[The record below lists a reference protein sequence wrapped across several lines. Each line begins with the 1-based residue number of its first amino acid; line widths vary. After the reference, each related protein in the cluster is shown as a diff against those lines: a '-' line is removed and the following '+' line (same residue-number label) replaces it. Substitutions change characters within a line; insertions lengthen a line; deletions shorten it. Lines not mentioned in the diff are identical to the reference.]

1 MWDIQE
7 PLDGA
12 YYFFDC
18 LNAIENGGYLPVDRF
33 ESERAAIAWGADQ
46 EAEVYKVE
54 FRNGEEISNVK
65 IYDPWKI
72 FG

>member
-1 MWDIQE
+1 MWDVME
-7 PLDGA
+7 PLDGM

-46 EAEVYKVE
+46 VE
-54 FRNGEEISNVK
+54 FRNGEEISSVK
-65 IYDPWKI
+65 IYDPWAI